1 MAGRKNKTCV
11 NMQKICRAVIDVG
24 TNSVKLLVAEVAGQ
38 IVTPLLEQSEQTRLG
53 RGFYPMHRLQ
63 PDAILQTARAVA
75 GFAEMAAKYKPV
87 STRVIATSA
96 ARDALNQAE
105 LLDAI
110 YQAVRLPVEVI
121 TGEEEANWVYRGVAS
136 SAALA
141 GRLLLIFDVGGGSTE
156 FILGEGATQYYQ
168 HSFPLGTVRLLE
180 QLEVSD
186 PPTTTEFTRCMN
198 STEEF
203 LVREV
208 QPNLSAALEPFAT
221 RPAQLVGTGGTTTI
235 MARILANS
243 TTFDRERLEGV
254 VLSRLAVGELL
265 ERLWSSPLADRRRI
279 IGLPPNRADVI
290 LTGAAICH
298 AVMRKFG
305 FPNLTVS
312 TRGLRYAA
320 VMAECASELAST
332 AEASTHGA
340 S

>member
-1 MAGRKNKTCV
+1 
-11 NMQKICRAVIDVG
+11 MQKVCRAVIDVG

-75 GFAEMAAKYKPV
+75 GFAEVAAKFGPV

-96 ARDALNQAE
+96 ARDAVNQAE

-110 YQAVRLPVEVI
+110 HRVASLPVEVI
-121 TGEEEANWVYRGVAS
+121 TGEEEANWVYRGVTS
-136 SAALA
+136 NAALA
-141 GRLLLIFDVGGGSTE
+141 ERPLLILDVGGGSTE
-156 FILGEGATQYYQ
+156 FILGEGTTQYYRR
-168 HSFPLGTVRLLE
+168 SFPLGTVRFLE

-186 PPTTTEFTRCMN
+186 PPSASELTHCIY

-208 QPNLSAALEPFAT
+208 QPGLSGALEPFAT
-221 RPAQLVGTGGTTTI
+221 RPAQLVGAGGTTTI
-235 MARILANS
+235 MARIVARS
-243 TTFDRERLEGV
+243 TTFDRDRIEGA
-254 VLSRLAVGELL
+254 VLSRHEVGELL
-265 ERLWSSPLADRRRI
+265 ERLWSLSLADRRRI

-290 LTGAAICH
+290 LLGVTICH
-298 AVMRKFG
+298 AVMRQFD
-305 FPNLTVS
+305 FPDLTVS

-320 VMAECASELAST
+320 VMADCASDLT
-332 AEASTHGA
+332 ATHCA
-340 S
+340 R